1 MASVARHLSDDLN
14 RALLGAKGCLLYLTR
29 ARTVGKNAGVVR
41 HAVAVA
47 GGHQLFSYR
56 YKSAGDRGVVR
67 KIFYE
72 YEYAAQRYWPQ
83 TIALQRYYESV
94 VAQGRRPLILDAG
107 ANIGASCVYFSAM
120 YPRSQIVAI
129 EPEQNN
135 CALLRLN
142 SEGRSIRVI
151 EGAIGAEPGTV
162 FLSDPGLSD
171 WGFRVAATGA
181 HPVPVHTPSAIL
193 AEYPQG
199 EFAPFICK
207 IDIEGA
213 EHQLFERNLEWM
225 DQFALIVI
233 ELHDWMLPGSY
244 SSRAFL
250 KAIANRNFDFM
261 HRGENVFC
269 FNYDLL
275 GQPRDYRE

>member
-1 MASVARHLSDDLN
+1 MASVARHLADDLT

-29 ARTVGKNAGVVR
+29 AKTVGKNTGVVR
-41 HAVAVA
+41 HAVSVA
-47 GGHQLFSYR
+47 GRRQLFSYR

-83 TIALQRYYESV
+83 TTALQRYYQSI

-107 ANIGASCVYFSAM
+107 ANIGASCVYFSAI

-129 EPEQNN
+129 EPEPNN
-135 CALLRLN
+135 CALLRFN
-142 SEGRSIRVI
+142 SAGRSIRVI

-181 HPVPVHTPSAIL
+181 QAVPVHTPVGIL
-193 AEYPQG
+193 AEYPQS

-213 EHQLFERNLEWM
+213 ERQLFESQLEWM
-225 DQFALIVI
+225 EQFALIVI

-250 KAIANRNFDFM
+250 KAITSRNFDFM